1 MRILITGA
9 GGFAGAHLARA
20 LAAEGHE
27 ITGAVRD
34 TAARGVPGGAAR
46 MDLTDPA
53 SVEETVAKARPD
65 EIYHLA
71 GVSAPSEAAQNP
83 KWAFDVNMGGTLNI
97 LAAAARHA
105 PGCAT
110 LVVSSSEV
118 YGLVTAGDLPLT
130 ERQPLRPVSAYA
142 YTKLAAERV
151 AALYAERSGLRVVT
165 VRPFNHTGPGQ
176 DTRFVAPA
184 FARQIALI
192 EAGRAEPVVT
202 TGALDAGRDFLD
214 VRDVARAYV
223 AAMRNGVN
231 GEVYNICSGK
241 PVTPREI
248 LDALL
253 ALSTVRGI
261 ACKVDPA
268 RSRPSDNPSV
278 FGDATALT
286 ARSGWL
292 PEIPLERTLR
302 DLLVH
307 ERALTQGG

>member
-20 LAAEGHE
+20 LAADNEL
-27 ITGAVRD
+27 TGAVRD
-34 TAARGVPGGAAR
+34 VAPRDFPGGVVR
-46 MDLTDPA
+46 MDLTDPS
-53 SVEETVAKARPD
+53 SVEEAVAKVRPD
-65 EIYHLA
+65 EIYHLG

-83 KWAFDVNMGGTLNI
+83 KWAFDVNMGGVFNI
-97 LAAAARHA
+97 LSAAARHA

-118 YGLVTAGDLPLT
+118 YGRVDAGDLPLT
-130 ERQPLRPVSAYA
+130 ERQPLRPAGAYA
-142 YTKLAAERV
+142 YTKLAGERAATLCAERD
-151 AALYAERSGLRVVT
+151 GLRVVI

-202 TGALDAGRDFLD
+202 TGNLDAGRDFLD

-223 AAMRNGVN
+223 AALRQGVS

-248 LDALL
+248 LETLFS
-253 ALSTVRGI
+253 LSTVKNI
-261 ACKVDPA
+261 ARKVDPA
-268 RSRPSDNPSV
+268 RGRPSDNPSV

-286 ARSGWL
+286 ARSGWR

-302 DLLVH
+302 DLLIH
-307 ERALTQGG
+307 ERVLAREV